1 MGIPKVYADF
11 QNLDD
16 LNRLRLTA
24 AGTLQDLERQGI
36 QLHEGL
42 LLTLSTDDEDDQGQP
57 DELRAEGLTHYDE
70 EGQRW
75 VATID
80 WAAVRHASAER
91 AGDTGEPEA
100 STAAPRSF

>member
-24 AGTLQDLERQGI
+24 AGTLRDLERQGI
-36 QLHEGL
+36 PLHEGL

-57 DELRAEGLTHYDE
+57 DELRAEGVAQYDVE
-70 EGQRW
+70 AQCW
-75 VATID
+75 VAAID
-80 WAAVRHASAER
+80 WTAVRHASAER
-91 AGDTGEPEA
+91 AGDTGDPEA
-100 STAAPRSF
+100 STAAPLGI